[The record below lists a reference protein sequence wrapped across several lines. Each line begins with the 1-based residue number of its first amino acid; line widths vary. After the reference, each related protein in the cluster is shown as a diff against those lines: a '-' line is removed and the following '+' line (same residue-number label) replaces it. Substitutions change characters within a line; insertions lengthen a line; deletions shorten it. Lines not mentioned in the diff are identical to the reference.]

1 VSERLREILDELREL
16 GGEPLAQR
24 WPAIRELRR
33 LAEHE
38 DAESVERIRSTAN
51 AIYGGYGSFADYG
64 ISGPD
69 ADRFERLKDELSR
82 EIGRL

>member
-1 VSERLREILDELREL
+1 MSERLREVLDELLEL
-16 GGEPLAQR
+16 GGERLARR
-24 WPAIRELRR
+24 WPAIPELRR
-33 LAEHE
+33 LAGEH
-38 DAESVERIRSTAN
+38 DRESLERIRSTAN

-82 EIGRL
+82 EVARL

>member
-1 VSERLREILDELREL
+1 MSERLREVLDELLEL

-24 WPAIRELRR
+24 WPAIPELRR
-33 LAEHE
+33 LTDEH
-38 DAESVERIRSTAN
+38 DRDSVERIRSTAN

-64 ISGPD
+64 ISGPE

-82 EIGRL
+82 EVARL